1 MSVRKFDL
9 NWGFQ
14 PLSTERKDAQY
25 RGFAA
30 SCIDLAKSS
39 PTFAEKTRLLAMAEA
54 WLNLA
59 DRVVQAAK
67 HPVCQI
73 ADHPLVR
80 KTLGAEQGAKAE

>member
-1 MSVRKFDL
+1 LIRIGDF
-9 NWGFQ
+9 N

-39 PTFAEKTRLLAMAEA
+39 STPTVKTRLLAMAEA
-54 WLNLA
+54 WVNLA

-80 KTLGAEQGAKAE
+80 KTLGAERGAKAE